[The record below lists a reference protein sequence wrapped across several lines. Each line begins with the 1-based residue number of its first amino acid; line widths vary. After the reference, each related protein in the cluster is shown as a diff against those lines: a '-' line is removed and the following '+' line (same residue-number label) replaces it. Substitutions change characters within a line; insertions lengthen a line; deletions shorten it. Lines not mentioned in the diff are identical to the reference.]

1 VSKKKNLSGHHIDH
15 LGFTIPGFAQ
25 ELEVPE
31 GMVRRA
37 VENGEVEFVWFG
49 GLRRI
54 PPREADR
61 LRSLFKAASPA

>member
-1 VSKKKNLSGHHIDH
+1 MAKKKKLSGHHIDH
-15 LGFTIPGFAQ
+15 LGFTIPGFA
-25 ELEVPE
+25 EEVDVPE

-54 PPREADR
+54 PPREVER
-61 LRSLFKAASPA
+61 LRALFKTPSPA

>member
-1 VSKKKNLSGHHIDH
+1 MAKKKKLSGGHIDH
-15 LGFTIPGFAQ
+15 LGFTIPGFA
-25 ELEVPE
+25 EEVGVPD

-54 PPREADR
+54 PPREVER
-61 LRSLFKAASPA
+61 LRAFFKISSPA

>member
-1 VSKKKNLSGHHIDH
+1 MPKRKKPSGRHIDH
-15 LGFTIPGFAQ
+15 LGFTIPAFAE
-25 ELEVPE
+25 ELKVPE

-37 VENGEVEFVWFG
+37 VENKEVEFVWFG

-54 PPREADR
+54 PPREVER